1 MAKEKLSNLEKK
13 KKELEQEL
21 ANIQNGLDKSIDEV
35 KEEVSTS
42 IAPKNLIKKYP
53 LPIVGASIV
62 VGFLLGSN
70 RKKSS
75 SVSSNKVYSNRIKSD
90 SAISKEIKRIL
101 TKKGLSLVL
110 DYIDNKV
117 AALKEKDHDSDD

>member
-62 VGFLLGSN
+62 IGFLLGSN
-70 RKKSS
+70 RKNSS
-75 SVSSNKVYSNRIKSD
+75 STSSKVYNTRSHSD
-90 SAISKEIKRIL
+90 SAISKEIKRML
-101 TKKGLSLVL
+101 AKKGLSLVL

-117 AALKEKDHDSDD
+117 AALKEKGRDSDD

>member
-1 MAKEKLSNLEKK
+1 MAKEKLSDLEKK

-35 KEEVSTS
+35 KEGVSTGL
-42 IAPKNLIKKYP
+42 APKNLIKKYP
-53 LPIVGASIV
+53 LPIVGASVV

-70 RKKSS
+70 RKNSS
-75 SVSSNKVYSNRIKSD
+75 SSSSKAYGSRSQSD
-90 SAISKEIKRIL
+90 SAISKEIKRML
-101 TKKGLSLVL
+101 AKKGLSLVL

-117 AALKEKDHDSDD
+117 AALKEKGHDSED

>member
-35 KEEVSTS
+35 KDEVSAS

-62 VGFLLGSN
+62 VGFLLGSK
-70 RKKSS
+70 RKSS
-75 SVSSNKVYSNRIKSD
+75 SHSSSKTYNGRGQSD
-90 SAISKEIKRIL
+90 SAISKEIKRIIA
-101 TKKGLSLVL
+101 KKGLSLVL

-117 AALKEKDHDSDD
+117 AALKEKGRESDD